1 MGQVRS
7 LFSWRSI
14 ISAVQGQI
22 RLHMWKILR
31 SQETEL
37 REWSSWWLLAAVIWV
52 WLLSNQVG
60 GKRTWIHIVPV
71 FRGKN
76 LQVRVFR
83 QIFTDIYRDIWSL
96 NPQDCTEH
104 STECIGGSEWVYC
117 LGRTS
122 ERCNGPISYECTDT
136 ILLNNFFPPSLD
148 WFLYVVVVTLFQLLQ
163 ISRGINGIF
172 WSEDL
177 MAFLVNATCS
187 PWVLR
192 WPLFFLVS
200 QNQTTGASAE
210 LTSAF

>member
-1 MGQVRS
+1 M
-7 LFSWRSI
+7 LFRDKLGCTCGKYWDLKKLSWENDPHGGFWLLWFGNGLAAIQPSRWKEDLNPHRPR
-14 ISAVQGQI
+14 VQG
-22 RLHMWKILR
+22 K
-31 SQETEL
+31 
-37 REWSSWWLLAAVIWV
+37 
-52 WLLSNQVG
+52 
-60 GKRTWIHIVPV
+60 K
-71 FRGKN
+71 
-76 LQVRVFR
+76 QVRVFR

-136 ILLNNFFPPSLD
+136 ILLNNFSPPSLD

-172 WSEDL
+172 WSGDL